1 MFVRFMFAL
10 CMYSLD
16 SQLGGVLQST
26 PHILGKQI
34 DARQDGLVKTW
45 LWGFIFALAL
55 APAASAKPPQQEKE
69 AAAPPPWAYG
79 FTTIADP
86 SAPTG
91 VPGPVVIPG
100 PDDGKLWSLAG
111 GAQSFTL
118 RQVWDAYGPA
128 DWYPG
133 DHPQMPEIVARGK
146 SPEVRACSF
155 CHYANG
161 KGRPENAGIAGLPY
175 EYIVEQ
181 IAEFRNGERAS
192 ADRRKANTR
201 FMVDF
206 SRAMT
211 DEDTR
216 AAARYFS
223 SMPYTPWIKVIETST
238 VPRTH
243 VAGGMFIKSDGDAT
257 EPIGQ
262 RIIET
267 PVDAEATERLRD
279 PRSSFLAYVPPGS
292 IKKGEALVMRGGAG
306 KTTPC
311 TICHA
316 ADLQGLGPVPGL
328 AGRSPSYL
336 ARQLYDIQ
344 QGYRK
349 GSWTSLMK
357 PVVANLTNDD
367 VLAIAAYLAS
377 RGVPDAAPAGGSVGT
392 K

>member
-1 MFVRFMFAL
+1 MRDVIVV
-10 CMYSLD
+10 CGYGLD
-16 SQLGGVLQST
+16 SCLGGMLQSM
-26 PHILGKQI
+26 PRIFGKQI
-34 DARQDGLVKTW
+34 DVRQDGLVKTW
-45 LWGFIFALAL
+45 LWGFIFALVL

-69 AAAPPPWAYG
+69 SAAPPPWAYG
-79 FTTIADP
+79 FTTVADP
-86 SAPTG
+86 STPAG

-100 PDDGKLWSLAG
+100 PDDGKLWSVPG

-146 SPEVRACSF
+146 NPAVRACSF

-181 IAEFRNGERAS
+181 IAEFKNGERAS
-192 ADRRKANTR
+192 ADHRKANTR

-206 SRAMT
+206 AQSMT
-211 DEDTR
+211 DDETR

-223 SMPYTPWIKVIETST
+223 SMSYTPWIKVIETAT
-238 VPRTH
+238 VPKTH
-243 VAGGMFIKSDGDAT
+243 VAGGMFIKSEGDAT

-292 IKKGEALVMRGGAG
+292 IKKGEALVMHGGAG
-306 KTTPC
+306 KTTSC

-316 ADLQGLGPVPGL
+316 ADLQGMGPVPGL

-336 ARQLYDIQ
+336 ARQLFDIQ

-377 RGVPDAAPAGGSVGT
+377 RGVPEAGPVGGA
-392 K
+392 KNGK